1 MNKDINGI
9 VLASSVA
16 SIGISIYLYA
26 TGHKE
31 AGIFVGLWAP
41 TFLGLG
47 SFVNATRAAAA
58 EEAGVSTAIVTPS

>member
-1 MNKDINGI
+1 MSKDINGI

-16 SIGISIYLYA
+16 SIGTSIYLYA

-47 SFVNATRAAAA
+47 SFLNATRAAD
-58 EEAGVSTAIVTPS
+58 EASATVPALDTTP

>member
-47 SFVNATRAAAA
+47 SFVNATRAAT
-58 EEAGVSTAIVTPS
+58 EEAAVPATPVTAS

>member
-1 MNKDINGI
+1 MSKDINGI

-47 SFVNATRAAAA
+47 SFLNATRAAD
-58 EEAGVSTAIVTPS
+58 EASATAPALGTTP